1 MTGFSGQVG
10 SPNESTAAQAGQRIF
25 KLGFVRLAQV
35 WQFSS
40 LGQAI
45 AGH

>member
-10 SPNESTAAQAGQRIF
+10 SPNESTADEAGQRIL

-35 WQFSS
+35 WQFSG
-40 LGQAI
+40 LGQAV
-45 AGH
+45 AGR